1 MQSCSAGGRESPFL
15 MDSGLPEISPKA
27 TKPTCSKGLT
37 VLLEITFQRLSP
49 KMCLDYF
56 KSQLQAC
63 HRYTCLNILIS
74 HFSDFWGELGVKT
87 CQGGVWAELYPRWL
101 HVWGKSLNFPTPQA
115 NFPIYKMKGGFEQF
129 LRSNPALDFMSLENK
144 FSPYFVK
151 QDNSCIVLETQLGNC

>member
-15 MDSGLPEISPKA
+15 MDSGLPEISSKA

-63 HRYTCLNILIS
+63 HRYICLNILIS

-101 HVWGKSLNFPTPQA
+101 HVWETLQVGLICRHCSL
-115 NFPIYKMKGGFEQF
+115 GF
-129 LRSNPALDFMSLENK
+129 LTCIS
-144 FSPYFVK
+144 FSQSSILILK
-151 QDNSCIVLETQLGNC
+151 N